1 LICLAAALPAAS
13 EPATNEADAGR
24 PAYLRELLGKAAE
37 MKLHEGPYWEN
48 LL

>member
-1 LICLAAALPAAS
+1 MAAALPAAA

-37 MKLHEGPYWEN
+37 MKLHKDSYWEN